1 MEGIYNFLIIN
12 PGSTS
17 TKISVFQNDTELMT
31 ETIRHSSEYIS
42 QFKEI
47 YDQFNFRKDIIM
59 KTLQEKNID
68 LSKFSAIIA
77 RGGNMK
83 PVVGGTYEVNEE
95 MLKDLRIGVM
105 GQHASNLGGGLA
117 HSIAS
122 ELGLKA
128 YVVDPVVVDEFEPL
142 ARISGTP
149 LIPRKSKDHPLN
161 QRAVAR
167 AAAKEMDGTY
177 SDFNFIIGH
186 LGGGISIGTH
196 KKGRMIDV
204 NNALDGDGPMSAE
217 RCGGIPFGTL
227 MDLCYSG
234 EYTKQELRKKL
245 VGGGGLVG
253 YLGTNDGREVG
264 KRIKEG
270 DEYAKL
276 IYEAMAY
283 QISKEIGASAAVL
296 KGEVDAILLT
306 GGLAYDSMLMDWIKD
321 RVNFIAP
328 VKVFAGEREMEAL
341 ACGVLRVLQNK
352 EELQVYPNIKVEN
365 KEVILQQNR

>member
-1 MEGIYNFLIIN
+1 MEKTYTFLVIN

-17 TKISVFQNDTELMT
+17 TKVSIFENDKEIMT
-31 ETIRHSSEYIS
+31 ETIRHSSEEINTYV
-42 QFKEI
+42 EI
-47 YDQFNFRKDIIM
+47 YDQFDFRREIIM
-59 KTLQEKNID
+59 KMLAEKNVD
-68 LSKFSAIIA
+68 LSIFSAVIG

-83 PVVGGTYEVNEE
+83 PVVGGTYQVNEE
-95 MLKDLRIGVM
+95 MLRDLKIGVM

-117 HSIAS
+117 YSIAQ
-122 ELGLKA
+122 ELGLNA

-149 LIPRKSKDHPLN
+149 LMPRKSKDHPLN

-167 AAAKEMDGTY
+167 AAAAEVGGKYE
-177 SDFNFIIGH
+177 DFNFIIAH
-186 LGGGISIGTH
+186 LGGGISVGTH

-204 NNALDGDGPMSAE
+204 NNALDGDGPMSPE

-227 MDLCYSG
+227 MDLCFSG

-253 YLGTNDGREVG
+253 YLGTNDGREVV

-283 QISKEIGASAAVL
+283 QISKEIGSASAVL
-296 KGEVDAILLT
+296 KGNVDAILLT
-306 GGLAYDSMLMDWIKD
+306 GGLAYDKMLMEWIED
-321 RVNFIAP
+321 RVGFIAP
-328 VKVFAGEREMEAL
+328 VKVFPGEHEMEAL
-341 ACGVLRVLQNK
+341 ASGVLRVLENK
-352 EELQVYPNIKVEN
+352 ESLQNYPNI
-365 KEVILQQNR
+365 Q

>member
-1 MEGIYNFLIIN
+1 MEKLHTFLIIN

-17 TKISVFQNDTELMT
+17 TKISVFENNTELMT

-42 QFKEI
+42 KFKEI
-47 YDQFNFRKDIIM
+47 YDQFDFRKEIIM
-59 KTLQEKNID
+59 KTLEEKNID
-68 LSKFSAIIA
+68 INKFSAVIA

-83 PVVGGTYEVNEE
+83 PVVGGTYQVNEE
-95 MLKDLRIGVM
+95 MLKDLKIGVM

-117 HSIAS
+117 YAIAS

-142 ARISGTP
+142 ARLSGTP

-161 QRAVAR
+161 QRSVAR
-167 AAAKEMDGTY
+167 AAAKEMGGTY
-177 SDFNFIIGH
+177 QDFNFIIGH

-196 KKGRMIDV
+196 RKGRMIDV
-204 NNALDGDGPMSAE
+204 NNALDGDGPYSAE
-217 RCGGIPFGTL
+217 RCGAIPFGTL

-264 KRIKEG
+264 RRIKEG

-276 IYEAMAY
+276 IYEGMAY
-283 QISKEIGASAAVL
+283 QISKEIGACSAIL

-306 GGLAYDSMLMDWIKD
+306 GGLAYDSMLMDWIKE
-321 RVNFIAP
+321 RVSFIAP
-328 VKVFAGEREMEAL
+328 VKVFPGEREMEAL
-341 ACGVLRVLQNK
+341 AAGVLRVLQNK
-352 EELQVYPNIKVEN
+352 EELQTYPNVKVEE
-365 KEVILQQNR
+365 KETVLQSN